1 MTDKSSDKK
10 RRRISTQIQNKE
22 DMLREGEEYPMCNDK
37 KKNDININSKKNK
50 NYKSKVLN
58 NKIEKIDDYNNDSNN
73 NIDDDNNITSN
84 DDNNYIINDK
94 CDVDE
99 NHAYDNIDNNNNID
113 KLKGNKNNNNNN
125 NKKNI
130 KHYLIE
136 NLQNKSLLLNN
147 FSSVEENK
155 LYVKNIN
162 EHITKEDFEN
172 YFSNVDGYI
181 ETRFVVDTSRT
192 SRKFAYIEFEN
203 KTKVLSFLHT
213 LQNSNIENYKT
224 LTFNNVDLLVSI
236 SKPQKSIYEEKIV
249 FIKFTKCNT
258 ECDIDIKEK
267 ISDFLLKHTI
277 VVQDIRLLGDT
288 TNKHGYI
295 ELLNNEDVI
304 KCVDNIKL
312 GKLDELEFNLNYSIP
327 IIKKKIIPDIEKI
340 KMNKEKNKQLKDE
353 KKKDKESCTV
363 VVKNLHFNTRKN
375 KLQNIFGQI
384 GEIENIYLSK
394 KISENNIKRNKG
406 FAFITFKNS
415 NDATSSLILN
425 DINIDGRNIL
435 ISKFI
440 NDKDGKYQ
448 YNQDINNH
456 SSTKNDYH
464 DKKFKNNKYYKK
476 DRKQYFEKKRINLNK
491 TNDNATENEKKTDNQ
506 TIGMTND
513 DFRKL
518 FFKS

>member
-1 MTDKSSDKK
+1 MTEESSDKK
-10 RRRISTQIQNKE
+10 RRRIITQIQNE
-22 DMLREGEEYPMCNDK
+22 GDILRGEEGHAMCNDK
-37 KKNDININSKKNK
+37 KKNNS
-50 NYKSKVLN
+50 YEYKVLN
-58 NKIEKIDDYNNDSNN
+58 NKYEKIYDDNN
-73 NIDDDNNITSN
+73 NIINDNNVVYGN
-84 DDNNYIINDK
+84 D
-94 CDVDE
+94 E
-99 NHAYDNIDNNNNID
+99 YDNIDNNNNID
-113 KLKGNKNNNNNN
+113 DLEKNNNNN

-181 ETRFVVDTSRT
+181 ETRFVVDASRT
-192 SRKFAYIEFEN
+192 CRKFAYIDFEN
-203 KTKVLSFLHT
+203 KTKVLSFLDT
-213 LQNSNIENYKT
+213 LQNSNIENFKT
-224 LTFNNVDLLVSI
+224 LTLNNVDLLVSI
-236 SKPQKSIYEEKIV
+236 SKPKKSLYEEKIV
-249 FIKFTKCNT
+249 FIKFTKCNIN
-258 ECDIDIKEK
+258 CDIDIKEK
-267 ISDFLLKHTI
+267 ISEFLLKHTI
-277 VVQDIRLLGDT
+277 DVLDIRLLGDT

-295 ELLNNEDVI
+295 ELQNNEDVI

-312 GKLDELEFNLNYSIP
+312 GKIDELEFNLNYSIP

-340 KMNKEKNKQLKDE
+340 KMNKEKNKQLKEE
-353 KKKDKESCTV
+353 KKKEKECCTI

-406 FAFITFKNS
+406 YAFITFKNP

-425 DINIDGRNIL
+425 DIIIDGRNIL
-435 ISKFI
+435 ISKFT
-440 NDKDGKYQ
+440 NDKDGIYIH
-448 YNQDINNH
+448 NQDIYNHNN
-456 SSTKNDYH
+456 TKNNYH
-464 DKKFKNNKYYKK
+464 YKK

-491 TNDNATENEKKTDNQ
+491 TNDNPTQNEKKNDNQ

>member
-1 MTDKSSDKK
+1 MTEESSDKK
-10 RRRISTQIQNKE
+10 RRRIITQIQNE
-22 DMLREGEEYPMCNDK
+22 GDILRGEEGHAMCNDK
-37 KKNDININSKKNK
+37 KKNNS
-50 NYKSKVLN
+50 YEYKVLN
-58 NKIEKIDDYNNDSNN
+58 NKYEKIYDDNN
-73 NIDDDNNITSN
+73 NIINDNNVVYGN
-84 DDNNYIINDK
+84 D
-94 CDVDE
+94 E
-99 NHAYDNIDNNNNID
+99 YDNIDNNNNID
-113 KLKGNKNNNNNN
+113 DLENNNNN

-181 ETRFVVDTSRT
+181 ETRFVVDASRT
-192 SRKFAYIEFEN
+192 CRKFAYIDFEN
-203 KTKVLSFLHT
+203 KTKVLSFLDT
-213 LQNSNIENYKT
+213 LQNSNIENFKT
-224 LTFNNVDLLVSI
+224 LTLNNVDLLVSI
-236 SKPQKSIYEEKIV
+236 SKPKKSLYEEKIV
-249 FIKFTKCNT
+249 FIKFTKCNND
-258 ECDIDIKEK
+258 CDIDIKEK
-267 ISDFLLKHTI
+267 ISEFLLKHTI
-277 VVQDIRLLGDT
+277 DVLDIRLLGDT

-295 ELLNNEDVI
+295 ELQNNEDVI

-312 GKLDELEFNLNYSIP
+312 GKIDELEFNLNYSIP

-340 KMNKEKNKQLKDE
+340 KMNKEKNKQLKEE
-353 KKKDKESCTV
+353 KKKEKECCTI

-406 FAFITFKNS
+406 YAFITFKNP

-425 DINIDGRNIL
+425 DIIIDGRNIL
-435 ISKFI
+435 ISKFT
-440 NDKDGKYQ
+440 NDKDGIYLH
-448 YNQDINNH
+448 NQDIYNHNN
-456 SSTKNDYH
+456 TTNNYH
-464 DKKFKNNKYYKK
+464 YKK
-476 DRKQYFEKKRINLNK
+476 DRKQYLEKKRINLNK
-491 TNDNATENEKKTDNQ
+491 TNDNPTQNEKKNDNQ

>member
-1 MTDKSSDKK
+1 
-10 RRRISTQIQNKE
+10 
-22 DMLREGEEYPMCNDK
+22 MCNDK
-37 KKNDININSKKNK
+37 KKNNS
-50 NYKSKVLN
+50 YEYKVLN
-58 NKIEKIDDYNNDSNN
+58 NKYEKIYDDNNNDNNN
-73 NIDDDNNITSN
+73 NIDDDNNN
-84 DDNNYIINDK
+84 IINDNN
-94 CDVDE
+94 VVYGNDE
-99 NHAYDNIDNNNNID
+99 YDNIDNNNNID
-113 KLKGNKNNNNNN
+113 DLEKNNNNN

-181 ETRFVVDTSRT
+181 ETRFVVDASRT
-192 SRKFAYIEFEN
+192 CRKFAYIDFEN
-203 KTKVLSFLHT
+203 KTKVLSFLDT
-213 LQNSNIENYKT
+213 LQNSNIENFKT
-224 LTFNNVDLLVSI
+224 LTLNNVDLLVSI
-236 SKPQKSIYEEKIV
+236 SKPKKSLYEEKIV
-249 FIKFTKCNT
+249 FIKFTKCNIN
-258 ECDIDIKEK
+258 CDIDIKEK
-267 ISDFLLKHTI
+267 ISEFLLKHTI
-277 VVQDIRLLGDT
+277 DVLDIRLLGDT

-295 ELLNNEDVI
+295 ELQNNEDVI

-312 GKLDELEFNLNYSIP
+312 GKIDELEFNLNYSIP

-340 KMNKEKNKQLKDE
+340 KMNKEKNKQLKEE
-353 KKKDKESCTV
+353 KKKEKECCTI

-406 FAFITFKNS
+406 YAFITFKNP

-425 DINIDGRNIL
+425 DIIIDGRNIL
-435 ISKFI
+435 ISKFT
-440 NDKDGKYQ
+440 NDKDGIYLH
-448 YNQDINNH
+448 NQDIYNHNN
-456 SSTKNDYH
+456 TTNNYH
-464 DKKFKNNKYYKK
+464 YKK
-476 DRKQYFEKKRINLNK
+476 DRKQYLEKKRINLNK
-491 TNDNATENEKKTDNQ
+491 TNDNPTQNEKKNDNQ

>member
-1 MTDKSSDKK
+1 MSEESSDKK
-10 RRRISTQIQNKE
+10 RRRIITQIQNEE
-22 DMLREGEEYPMCNDK
+22 DMLRGEEEHPMCNDK
-37 KKNDININSKKNK
+37 KKNDINKNSKRNK
-50 NYKSKVLN
+50 NYESKSFN
-58 NKIEKIDDYNNDSNN
+58 NKNEKIDDSNSDSNN
-73 NIDDDNNITSN
+73 NID
-84 DDNNYIINDK
+84 
-94 CDVDE
+94 E
-99 NHAYDNIDNNNNID
+99 
-113 KLKGNKNNNNNN
+113 LKGNKNN

-147 FSSVEENK
+147 VLSVEENK

-162 EHITKEDFEN
+162 EHITKENFES
-172 YFSNVDGYI
+172 YFSKIDGYI

-192 SRKFAYIEFEN
+192 SRKFAYIDFEN
-203 KTKVLSFLHT
+203 KTKALAFLHT
-213 LQNSNIENYKT
+213 LQNSNIENFKT
-224 LTFNNVDLLVSI
+224 LTLNNVDLLIPI
-236 SKPQKSIYEEKIV
+236 SKPKKSLYEENIV
-249 FIKFTKCNT
+249 FIKFTKCNIDS
-258 ECDIDIKEK
+258 DISIKEK

-277 VVQDIRLLGDT
+277 HVRDIRLLGDT

-327 IIKKKIIPDIEKI
+327 IIKKKIIPDMEKI

-425 DINIDGRNIL
+425 DIIIDGRNIL
-435 ISKFI
+435 ISKFN

-448 YNQDINNH
+448 YNHDINNH
-456 SSTKNDYH
+456 SNTKHDYH
-464 DKKFKNNKYYKK
+464 DKKFSNHKYYKK

-491 TNDNATENEKKTDNQ
+491 TNDNDAENEKKTDNQ

>member
-1 MTDKSSDKK
+1 MGEESSDKK
-10 RRRISTQIQNKE
+10 RRRIITQIQNE
-22 DMLREGEEYPMCNDK
+22 GDILSGEEGHPMCNDK
-37 KKNDININSKKNK
+37 KKNNS
-50 NYKSKVLN
+50 YEYKVLN
-58 NKIEKIDDYNNDSNN
+58 NKYEKIY
-73 NIDDDNNITSN
+73 DDNNN
-84 DDNNYIINDK
+84 IINDK
-94 CDVDE
+94 NVMYGNDE
-99 NHAYDNIDNNNNID
+99 YDNIDNNHNID
-113 KLKGNKNNNNNN
+113 DLKRNNNNNNNN

-181 ETRFVVDTSRT
+181 ETRFVVDASRT
-192 SRKFAYIEFEN
+192 CRKFAYIDFEN
-203 KTKVLSFLHT
+203 KTKVLSFLDT
-213 LQNSNIENYKT
+213 LQDSNIENFKT
-224 LTFNNVDLLVSI
+224 LKLNNVDLLVSI
-236 SKPQKSIYEEKIV
+236 SKPKKSLYEEKIV
-249 FIKFTKCNT
+249 FIKFTKCNID
-258 ECDIDIKEK
+258 CDIDIKEK

-277 VVQDIRLLGDT
+277 DVLDIRLLGDT

-295 ELLNNEDVI
+295 ELQNNEDVI

-312 GKLDELEFNLNYSIP
+312 GKIDELEFNLNYSIP

-340 KMNKEKNKQLKDE
+340 KMNKEKTKQLKEE
-353 KKKDKESCTV
+353 KKKEKECCTI

-406 FAFITFKNS
+406 YAFITFKNP

-425 DINIDGRNIL
+425 DIIIDGRNIL
-435 ISKFI
+435 ISKFT
-440 NDKDGKYQ
+440 NDKDGIYLH
-448 YNQDINNH
+448 NQDLYNH
-456 SSTKNDYH
+456 NKTKNDYH
-464 DKKFKNNKYYKK
+464 YKK
-476 DRKQYFEKKRINLNK
+476 DKKQYFEKKRINLNK
-491 TNDNATENEKKTDNQ
+491 TNDNPTQNEKKNDNQ